1 MGQYWKVI
9 NLDKRQT
16 LGHWGKLGEFLF
28 SPSPSWLVELLARP
42 MEPLDTS
49 TRGVNCVGSWAGDR
63 IICVGDYIDDYPK
76 CMLTKSEAKVLRE
89 TNLCDFA
96 SEHYEELHPSGFTF
110 PRSAAFSTDRI
121 WILRNL
127 SKRQYVRADV
137 LAAASEGEI
146 VGPIVDTPGFG
157 HVICS
162 RISWSSD
169 SSSSMSSYEGDITRG
184 IWAGHRFDIST
195 LESVG
200 IGESGKQWKNVSKKV
215 AKEITEIWECE

>member
-76 CMLTKSEAKVLRE
+76 CMLTKSETKVLRE

-127 SKRQYVRADV
+127 SKRQYVAPMFSPLPVR
-137 LAAASEGEI
+137 GK
-146 VGPIVDTPGFG
+146 
-157 HVICS
+157 
-162 RISWSSD
+162 SSD
-169 SSSSMSSYEGDITRG
+169 LLLTHPVLVMSSVHTSRG
-184 IWAGHRFDIST
+184 PRILLPR
-195 LESVG
+195 
-200 IGESGKQWKNVSKKV
+200 
-215 AKEITEIWECE
+215 